1 MAGVAGC
8 TLEYITIDVPV
19 ITGKLTLVVVF
30 MTINTAKKTIVAG
43 RSMAVCTGIPLTAVV
58 AAVDGKKL
66 FIVVDESGRAPTR
79 RGGVAKCTISR
90 EARGLMVGVL
100 RCLIVR

>member
-8 TLEYITIDVPV
+8 TLEYITIYVPV
-19 ITGKLTLVVVF
+19 ITGKLTLVVVL
-30 MTINTAKKTIVAG
+30 MAIDTTKKTVVAG
-43 RSMAVCTGIPLTAVV
+43 RSMAVCTSIPFAAVV

-66 FIVVDESGRAPTR
+66 LIVVDESGRAPTR
-79 RGGVAKCTISR
+79 RSRVAKCTVSR

>member
-19 ITGKLTLVVVF
+19 ITGKLTLVVVL
-30 MTINTAKKTIVAG
+30 MAIDTAKKTVVAG
-43 RSMAVCTGIPLTAVV
+43 RSMAVCASIPLTAMITT
-58 AAVDGKKL
+58 VDGKKL

-79 RGGVAKCTISR
+79 RGRVAKCTISR